1 MMNDSI
7 DSKIEKA
14 LNDSN
19 IKKIMN
25 KASMRFKNQLDYDTI
40 YSCQLNALW
49 KAFLNHDPNKAA
61 KFTTYLYNG
70 VFIEC
75 MKEVKFHNKSR
86 RCGGKLHDN
95 IDSNRDSFF
104 LIDLMD
110 ELQDSDKEL
119 IMDRMSNMTIVEIAK
134 KHNSNRETVR
144 RKINKIAQS
153 LKTKFA

>member
-1 MMNDSI
+1 MINDSI

-75 MKEVKFHNKSR
+75 MKEIKFHNKSNKCR
-86 RCGGKLHDN
+86 GKLHDN

-110 ELQDSDKEL
+110 ELKDSDKEL
-119 IMDRMSNMTIVEIAK
+119 IMDRMSNMTIVEIAR
-134 KHNSNRETVR
+134 KHNSNRETIR